1 MTIDRATTQDPT
13 RVAATSRLRAEQ
25 VVLGYDG
32 RVVVDGVDLDV
43 PTGAVTVV
51 IGANACG
58 KSTLLKGLA
67 RLLRPRSGGVLLDG
81 QDLRRIPTRTVAQ
94 QVGMLPQSPVAP
106 EGATVGDLVAR
117 GRAPHQRW
125 WQQWTPEDESAV
137 ERALAAT
144 GTTELVER
152 ALDELSGGQRQRVW
166 LALALAQDTE
176 LLLLDE
182 PTTYLDVAHQVE
194 VLELVAR
201 LNRERGRTVVMV
213 LHDLNH
219 AARYADHVVAMA
231 AGRIVAQGTPEEV
244 LTPTL
249 VEEVFGL
256 SCVVVPCPVSGR
268 PLVVH
273 RGDHP

>member
-1 MTIDRATTQDPT
+1 MTTNHATP
-13 RVAATSRLRAEQ
+13 AAAGLGTARLRAEQ

-43 PTGAVTVV
+43 PGGAVTVV

-125 WQQWTPEDESAV
+125 WQQWTPEDERAV

-201 LNRERGRTVVMV
+201 LNRERDCTVVMV

-231 AGRIVAQGTPEEV
+231 AGRIVAQGTPEQV
-244 LTPTL
+244 LTPAL

-256 SCVVVPCPVSGR
+256 PCVVVPCPVSGR

-273 RGDHP
+273 RGDRA